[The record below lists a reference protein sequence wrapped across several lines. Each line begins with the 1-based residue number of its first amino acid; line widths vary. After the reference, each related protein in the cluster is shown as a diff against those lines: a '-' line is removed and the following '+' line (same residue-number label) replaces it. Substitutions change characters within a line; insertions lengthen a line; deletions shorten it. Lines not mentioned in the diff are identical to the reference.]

1 MVKRA
6 VLLYAIMQMWCRITG
21 TQGCSVCK
29 RDEKLSNVDRQAV
42 AQIQQTEE
50 RKVNRIRNM
59 TRVGQLTVAV
69 AERDHV
75 LIIFL
80 H

>member
-6 VLLYAIMQMWCRITG
+6 VLLYASMQMWCRITG
-21 TQGCSVCK
+21 IQGCSVCK